1 MNDIN
6 YTDNA
11 NLKDFTIEME
21 TGTGKTFTYIKTM
34 YELNIRIKDK
44 EELDNVMKSIRKIH
58 NVIDV
63 KEEM

>member
-1 MNDIN
+1 
-6 YTDNA
+6 
-11 NLKDFTIEME
+11 
-21 TGTGKTFTYIKTM
+21 M
-34 YELNIRIKDK
+34 YHGIWMQVK

>member
-1 MNDIN
+1 
-6 YTDNA
+6 
-11 NLKDFTIEME
+11 
-21 TGTGKTFTYIKTM
+21 M